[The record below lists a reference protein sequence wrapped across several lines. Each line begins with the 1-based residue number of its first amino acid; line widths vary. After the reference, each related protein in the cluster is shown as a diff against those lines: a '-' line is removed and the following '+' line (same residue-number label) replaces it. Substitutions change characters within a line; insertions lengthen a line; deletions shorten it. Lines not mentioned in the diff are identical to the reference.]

1 MKKKSKKMIMLVS
14 ALLILMTI
22 GIGGY
27 TYAKYK
33 TSVNGTGQV
42 DVAKWSFKVN
52 DNSQQMETIQLTD
65 TIDETKL
72 INGKVAP
79 GTSGKITLNING
91 SGSEVG
97 LTYEVGFE
105 NEQNKPTN
113 LVFTYGG
120 EEYKSLSK
128 LSKKITGDIFAND
141 ANKVRTV
148 EIPWVWEYETGSD
161 DNQISAN
168 DVIDTTDGINN
179 LDYTFDVVVT
189 GTQMLTK

>member
-1 MKKKSKKMIMLVS
+1 MKKKSKKMIMLAS
-14 ALLILMTI
+14 ALLVLMIL

-27 TYAKYK
+27 TYAKYR

-42 DVAKWSFKVN
+42 DIAKWSFKVN

-72 INGKVAP
+72 IEKKVAP
-79 GTSGKITLNING
+79 GTSGKITLDVNG

-97 LTYEVGFE
+97 ISYEVGFE
-105 NEQNKPTN
+105 NESHKPTN

-120 EEYKSLSK
+120 KEYKSLSE
-128 LSKKITGDIFAND
+128 LSGKITGDIFAND
-141 ANKVRTV
+141 TNKVRTI
-148 EIPWVWEYETGSD
+148 EIPWEWKYETGNGASE
-161 DNQISAN
+161 ISQN
-168 DVIDTTDGINN
+168 DVIDTTDGINDF
-179 LDYTFDVVVT
+179 DYTFNVVVT